1 MTKIALCQMEVVA
14 KRPDKN
20 YEKACSMLEEAARNG
35 ATMAVF
41 PEMAIPGY
49 LVGDIWEDQT
59 FLNDCVWYSSLL
71 VEFAATRKMTVIF
84 GTVTDGTHLGFEPE
98 FRGEDGR
105 IRKYN
110 SAVTASGSSLSIY
123 NKTNLP
129 NYREFDDKRYFASG
143 NGCPHPV
150 HSADLWTTTSI
161 CEDGWD
167 DDYEEKPIA
176 TAYKQLE
183 CSTATHIHFNLSCS
197 PYTKG
202 KNGARN
208 RRFAKHS
215 QGFAALCYVNC
226 VGSQNNGK
234 DVFVFDGSTT
244 VYLNGGT
251 FGALP
256 PLVECIGYLEQDG
269 SDVTITGTNWL
280 TSQLDP
286 SLDEVLVYGT
296 KKFLE
301 QCGVGKVVI
310 GLSGGIDSALS
321 AMIHVQA
328 LGKENVVLVNMPT
341 EFNSAT
347 TKGIAAT
354 IAQKLGCPYMVV
366 PIGDICRGLESSI
379 TTPFKDIFLDK
390 GGMGFTKVDTSNL
403 LTPVMESYRVDSENI
418 AARMRGAGVQAAL
431 AAGLKAVFPN
441 NGNKSELSVGYCTM
455 YGDLGGY
462 LAPLADLW
470 KTEVYVVARQMSA
483 DMGDVLPE
491 SIFTLK
497 PSAELCAEQ
506 NVDEGKGDPQ
516 IYWYHDKLFASWM
529 EPWSREGIEGTL
541 HAYKAGTLLSK
552 FGLEDRK
559 ADFLALFPTADKFI
573 ADTER
578 WWNLFTGLSVVKR
591 VQAPPVLA
599 VSRRAY
605 GYDFRE
611 SIGSQGLTNRY
622 KQVKKEILEG
632 DK

>member
-1 MTKIALCQMEVVA
+1 MEVVA
-14 KRPDKN
+14 KRPEKN
-20 YEKACSMLEEAARNG
+20 YEKACTMIEEAARNG
-35 ATMAVF
+35 ATIAVF

-59 FLNDCVWYSSLL
+59 FLNDCVWYSSHL
-71 VEFAATRKMTVIF
+71 VEFASTRKMTVIF

-110 SAVTASGSSLSIY
+110 SAVTATGSSLSIY

-143 NGCPHPV
+143 NGCPHTV

-167 DDYEEKPIA
+167 DDYVEKPIA
-176 TAYKQLE
+176 AAYKQLE

-234 DVFVFDGSTT
+234 DVFVFDGSST
-244 VYLNGGT
+244 VYLNGGIL
-251 FGALP
+251 GALP
-256 PLVECIGYLEQDG
+256 PLIECIGYLEQDG
-269 SDVTITGTNWL
+269 MDVSLAGYNWL
-280 TSQLDP
+280 TAQRDP
-286 SLDEVLVYGT
+286 ALEDVLVYGT

-301 QCGVGKVVI
+301 QCGVGKAVI

-328 LGKENVVLVNMPT
+328 IGKENVVLVNMPSVY
-341 EFNSAT
+341 NSAT
-347 TKGIAAT
+347 TKDIAKGIAA
-354 IAQKLGCPYMVV
+354 KLGCLYMVV
-366 PIGDICRGLESSI
+366 PINAAVTALRCEISSAMAFKVKESD
-379 TTPFKDIFLDK
+379 FRWDD
-390 GGMGFTKVDTSNL
+390 
-403 LTPVMESYRVDSENI
+403 ENI
-418 AARMRGAGVQAAL
+418 QARMRGAGIQAAL

-483 DMGDVLPE
+483 DMGGILPE
-491 SIFTLK
+491 SIFSLK
-497 PSAELCAEQ
+497 PSAELSADQ
-506 NVDEGKGDPQ
+506 NVDEGGGDPQ
-516 IYWYHDKLFASWM
+516 VYWYHDKLFASWM

-573 ADTER
+573 ADAER
-578 WWNLFTGLSVVKR
+578 WWGLFTGLSVVKR

-599 VSRRAY
+599 ISRRAY
-605 GYDFRE
+605 GYDYRE

-622 KQVKKEILEG
+622 QQVKKEVLEG
-632 DK
+632 TNNG

>member
-1 MTKIALCQMEVVA
+1 MNKIALCQMEVVA

-71 VEFAATRKMTVIF
+71 VSYAAARKMTVIF

-110 SAVTASGSSLSIY
+110 SAVTATGSSISIY

-129 NYREFDDKRYFASG
+129 NYREFDDKRYFAAG

-167 DDYEEKPIA
+167 DDYVEKPIA
-176 TAYKQLE
+176 AAYKQLE

-251 FGALP
+251 YGALP

-269 SDVTITGTNWL
+269 TDVTISGTNWL

-321 AMIHVQA
+321 AMIHVKA

-347 TKGIAAT
+347 TKGIAAD
-354 IAQKLGCPYMVV
+354 IAAKLGCTYMVV
-366 PIGDICRGLESSI
+366 PIGAMCDTFSHVLYSQVSACGLNSQYKE
-379 TTPFKDIFLDK
+379 DL
-390 GGMGFTKVDTSNL
+390 
-403 LTPVMESYRVDSENI
+403 ENI

-470 KTEVYVVARQMSA
+470 KTEVYEVALQMSA

-497 PSAELCAEQ
+497 PSAELSAEQ
-506 NVDEGKGDPQ
+506 NVDEGGGDPQ

-552 FGLEDRK
+552 FGIEDRK

-573 ADTER
+573 ADAER

-605 GYDFRE
+605 GYDYRE

-632 DK
+632 GL